1 MQKLKQ
7 HSPLKIYNQKASS
20 AYNSRMKDFKIGW
33 EEWASF
39 PKLGISA
46 LKIKTDTG
54 AKTSALHANNI
65 RLAGTANNRK
75 VIFELSPDVEHPEV
89 RILCSAKVIDQREVI
104 SSNGV
109 SELRYI
115 ISTPIKI
122 GPKTWDIEISLTNR
136 ESMSF
141 RMILGRQALEKLTV
155 IPDASFIQ
163 ARLSY
168 EKYQKIIKN
177 KPSFGSLK
185 IAILTMSPTNY
196 SIKRF
201 VEVAEKLNHE
211 VDVINTKRC
220 YLNINSRN
228 PEIHYDG
235 APLPHYDAVIPRIGA
250 SVTFYGMA
258 VVRQFQA
265 MGTYCVNSAEAIGS
279 SRDKLAAHQILVRH
293 KIPMPDTAFA
303 SSPKDTKNLIAL
315 TGGSPLIL
323 KLLSSTGGRGVVL
336 AETSKAASAVIGAF
350 QGLDAN
356 FISQEFIKEAGGSDL
371 RCFVVGRKVVA
382 SMLRTAA
389 EGEFKSNL
397 HAGGTGSPV
406 HITKEEREM
415 AVRASR
421 VLGLNIAGVDII
433 RTNDGPKVLE
443 VNSSPGLEG
452 IELTS
457 KVDVARAIVNFIESN
472 VRSLRSIK

>member
-1 MQKLKQ
+1 
-7 HSPLKIYNQKASS
+7 
-20 AYNSRMKDFKIGW
+20 
-33 EEWASF
+33 
-39 PKLGISA
+39 
-46 LKIKTDTG
+46 
-54 AKTSALHANNI
+54 
-65 RLAGTANNRK
+65 
-75 VIFELSPDVEHPEV
+75 
-89 RILCSAKVIDQREVI
+89 
-104 SSNGV
+104 
-109 SELRYI
+109 
-115 ISTPIKI
+115 
-122 GPKTWDIEISLTNR
+122 
-136 ESMSF
+136 
-141 RMILGRQALEKLTV
+141 MILGRQALEKLTV
-155 IPDASFIQ
+155 IPDASFMQ
-163 ARLSY
+163 PELSY
-168 EKYQKIIKN
+168 EKYKKIVKN

-185 IAILTMSPTNY
+185 IAILTMSPKNY

-201 VEVAEKLNHE
+201 VEVAESMNHE

-235 APLPHYDAVIPRIGA
+235 MALPHYDAVIPRIGV

-265 MGTYCVNSAEAIGS
+265 MGTYCINSADAIGS

-315 TGGSPLIL
+315 TGGSPLVL
-323 KLLSSTGGRGVVL
+323 KLLNSTGGRGVVL

-397 HAGGTGSPV
+397 HAGGSGSAV
-406 HITKEEREM
+406 EITKEERDI
-415 AVRASR
+415 AIRASR
-421 VLGLNIAGVDII
+421 VLGLNVSGVDII

-452 IELTS
+452 IESTS
-457 KVDVARAIVNFIESN
+457 GINVAAAIMKFIESN